1 MIDDRTQH
9 RLEELQADILLET
22 GTRVTQGEILSV
34 LIEQAYTSRGEFLSL
49 FRSTSLPLTESERA
63 AFHANPVAV
72 DDAEDGPALEE
83 HDETEHEDEADT
95 EETEKDDSDP
105 DEVLYA

>member
-9 RLEELQADILLET
+9 RLEELQADVLLET
-22 GTRVTQGEILSV
+22 GARVTQDEILAV
-34 LIEQAYTSRGEFLSL
+34 LIEQAYTSRGQFLSL

-63 AFHANPVAV
+63 AFHANPLGGPEQ
-72 DDAEDGPALEE
+72 DDADRPALDGE
-83 HDETEHEDEADT
+83 HVDADETDQDDT
-95 EETEKDDSDP
+95 DP